1 MIIKNL
7 KINKYKSIRKPISL
21 NFSGLNIFIGQNNC
35 GKSNI
40 LDALEFIFDEKKDLP
55 TGQAGKTNLFY
66 PDASIELRLE
76 LDSEEQKK
84 YNSEKNLGLVLNK
97 GKRKNLSGKNLNLL
111 NQKIKRLDEESFLN
125 YKQIRID
132 YNTLYDHPSG
142 LNSFKKSLKK
152 HFPKIVIDEN
162 AMDLK
167 YENDGLYEGKRRVT
181 MDYLGSGFGR
191 IFTILLY
198 IFHPEYTVVMI
209 NEPEIHLH
217 PAIVKKLLWAMK
229 NSQAGQIFF
238 TTHSPLFVTPSTL
251 HNLFRVSKSGQNTN
265 VYSLEEGR
273 YAHERLVQ
281 ELNADNLEMFFA
293 DKVILVEGPSDQ
305 LLLRGLI
312 NCFYKGNKEI
322 KIIQVYGKSN
332 VSVYADLLKIFKI
345 PFLIILDRDVLKG
358 YQLVNLMR
366 HLEINLPKMNEEKLL
381 KELKKKSIFIFPN
394 GDLEANYPR
403 KYQKEKSKSMNAL
416 LAVNQITDADFYSK
430 GMKNLREIIQSI

>member
-1 MIIKNL
+1 VIIKDL
-7 KINKYKSIRKPISL
+7 KIDKYKSIKSPIFL
-21 NFSGLNIFIGQNNC
+21 NFSDLNIFIGQNNC

-40 LDALEFIFDEKKDLP
+40 LDALEFIFNEEKDLP

-66 PDASIELRLE
+66 PDASIRLRLE
-76 LDSEEQKK
+76 LDSEKQKK
-84 YNSEKNLGLVLNK
+84 YNSDKKIELVLNK
-97 GKRKNLSGKNLNLL
+97 GKRKIFNEKILNFLKQNL
-111 NQKIKRLDEESFLN
+111 KRLDEESFSN

-132 YNTLYDHPSG
+132 YNTLYNYPHN
-142 LNSFKKSLKK
+142 LNKFKEHLKI

-217 PAIVKKLLWAMK
+217 PAIIKKLLWAMK

-251 HNLFRVSKSGQNTN
+251 ANLFRVSKDNKNTN
-265 VYSLEEGR
+265 VYSLDEGC
-273 YAHERLVQ
+273 YDHERLVQ

-293 DKVILVEGPSDQ
+293 DQVILVEGPSDQ
-305 LLLRGLI
+305 LLLRGLV
-312 NCFYKGNKEI
+312 NCFYKGEKEI

-332 VSVYADLLKIFKI
+332 ISIYVDLLKIFKI

-358 YQLVNLMR
+358 YQLMNLMR
-366 HLEINLPKMNEEKLL
+366 HLEINLSKMNDEELI
-381 KELKKKSIFIFPN
+381 KELKKYNIFIFPN
-394 GDLEANYPR
+394 GDLEDNYPK
-403 KYQKEKSKSMNAL
+403 KYQNEKSKSRNAL

-430 GMKNLREIIQSI
+430 KMKNIREIIKSI

>member
-1 MIIKNL
+1 MIIKEL
-7 KINKYKSIRKPISL
+7 KINKYKSIRSPIFL
-21 NFSGLNIFIGQNNC
+21 DFSDLNIFIGQNNC

-40 LDALEFIFDEKKDLP
+40 LDALEFVFDEEKD
-55 TGQAGKTNLFY
+55 KTNLFY
-66 PDASIELRLE
+66 PDASIELSLE
-76 LDSEEQKK
+76 LDLEEQKK
-84 YNSEKNLGLVLNK
+84 YNSEKKLKLFLDK
-97 GKRKNLSGKNLNLL
+97 GKRKIFPSENILNFLKKNV
-111 NQKIKRLDEESFLN
+111 KRLDEESFSN

-132 YNTLYDHPSG
+132 YSTLYNYPNS
-142 LNSFKKSLKK
+142 LNKFKKHLKI

-181 MDYLGSGFGR
+181 IDYLGSGFGR

-198 IFHPEYTVVMI
+198 IFHPEYQVVMI
-209 NEPEIHLH
+209 NEPETHLH
-217 PAIVKKLLWAMK
+217 PAIIKKLLWAMK

-251 HNLFRVSKSGQNTN
+251 HNLFRVSKDNQNTN
-265 VYSLEEGR
+265 VYSLKEGY

-293 DKVILVEGPSDQ
+293 DKVILVEGSSDQ

-312 NCFYKGNKEI
+312 NCFYKGDKEI
-322 KIIQVYGKSN
+322 KIIQTYGKSN
-332 VSVYADLLKIFKI
+332 VSIYADLLKIFKI

-358 YQLVNLMR
+358 YQLIDLMR
-366 HLEINLPKMNEEKLL
+366 RLEISLSKMNDEKLL
-381 KELKKKSIFIFPN
+381 KELKNHNIFIFPN

-403 KYQKEKSKSMNAL
+403 KYQNEKSKSMNAL
-416 LAVNQITDADFYSK
+416 LAINQITDADFYSK